1 MTAAQKS
8 LSCIPAFLL
17 GISTSLVCISPVRA
31 ALRGNSS
38 AAGAAQNQLAQQVGT
53 IKSIQ
58 GNEVTMTTDR
68 GAEIVVQVAANAKMV
83 LVVPGE
89 KDLKNATPIRLSDL
103 RSGDRILVRGEA
115 SADGKSFTAI
125 GIMAMS
131 HSDLQARR
139 QQENMAW
146 QKGIAGLVK
155 SVNPSNGTIV
165 ASVVEAGTT
174 KSVTIQV
181 TKNTIVRRYA
191 PDSIL
196 FDDARPATIGDLK
209 PGDQLR
215 ARGTPSADGNE
226 FTADEIVSGTFRN
239 IAGTILSTDATAR
252 TISVKDFV
260 SKKPVTIRITEQSQL
275 RILPPE
281 VANRLAFQF
290 KRAAAGAA
298 AANTPNPSPS
308 GTGPDQALHEP
319 PRAAGAWRGRNRRDM
334 QQLLNGI
341 PPSALTDFHVGQA
354 VLVVATEGS
363 QAGEVTAITVL
374 GGVEPIL
381 AAAPSSSQEMTL
393 SPWNLGGSP
402 AMGGDDNSQ

>member
-1 MTAAQKS
+1 MTAAKKS
-8 LSCIPAFLL
+8 LPCVLAFSL
-17 GISTSLVCISPVRA
+17 GVYMSLVCILPVRA
-31 ALRGNSS
+31 AVPGNSS

-58 GNEVTMTTDR
+58 DGEVIMTNDR
-68 GAEIVVQVAANAKMV
+68 GADIAVRVADNAKMV

-103 RSGDRILVRGEA
+103 RSGDRILVRGEG

-125 GIMAMS
+125 GIIAMS

-139 QQENMAW
+139 EQERVAW
-146 QKGIAGLVK
+146 QNGIGGLVK
-155 SVNPSNGTIV
+155 NVNASSGTIV
-165 ASVVEAGTT
+165 ASVAAAGAT
-174 KSVTIQV
+174 KSVTINV

-196 FDDARPATIGDLK
+196 FGDAKPAGIGDIK

-239 IAGTILSTDATAR
+239 IAGTILSTDVNAR

-260 SKKPVTIRITEQSQL
+260 SKNPVTIHITDQSQL
-275 RILPPE
+275 RTLPAE
-281 VANRLAFQF
+281 LADRLAFQF
-290 KRAAAGAA
+290 KRASAA
-298 AANTPNPSPS
+298 AVAGNASNASVS
-308 GTGPDQALHEP
+308 GTRPDETLHEA
-319 PRAAGAWRGRNRRDM
+319 PRAAGERRGGNRRDL
-334 QQLLNGI
+334 QQLLKGI
-341 PPSALTDFHVGQA
+341 APSDIANFHAGQA

-381 AAAPSSSQEMTL
+381 AAAPSSGQEMTL